1 MSEEQTLR
9 SEDNAFLP
17 LSSGQNS
24 LLCEFCRNNKALCR
38 AAKKDSET
46 ARLSVFA
53 APGLS

>member
-24 LLCEFCRNNKALCR
+24 LLNDYLFPVPSCV
-38 AAKKDSET
+38 SV
-46 ARLSVFA
+46 RLAVFMNT
-53 APGLS
+53 

>member
-1 MSEEQTLR
+1 MSEGQTLR

-38 AAKKDSET
+38 AAKKT
-46 ARLSVFA
+46 LKQH
-53 APGLS
+53 G